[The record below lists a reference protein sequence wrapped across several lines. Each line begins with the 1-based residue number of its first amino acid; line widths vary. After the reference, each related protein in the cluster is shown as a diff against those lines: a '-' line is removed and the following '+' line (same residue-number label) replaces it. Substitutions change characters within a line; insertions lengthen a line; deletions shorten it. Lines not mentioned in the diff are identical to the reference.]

1 VPNSRGISMPQRVT
15 KGWIIR
21 HPVTVYR
28 LGGLRLLVLSLLLVP
43 SVPFLTLLAEV
54 NDR

>member
-1 VPNSRGISMPQRVT
+1 MPQRVT

-21 HPVTVYR
+21 HPFIVYQ